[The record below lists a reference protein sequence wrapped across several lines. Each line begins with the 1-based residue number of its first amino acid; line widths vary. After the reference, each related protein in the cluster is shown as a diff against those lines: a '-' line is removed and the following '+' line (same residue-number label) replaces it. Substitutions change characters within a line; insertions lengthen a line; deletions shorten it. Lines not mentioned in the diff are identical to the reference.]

1 MEAYN
6 NTGGGFFTV
15 DEDNELGN
23 YGPTIDDEEPKYES
37 DPETLNRND
46 IQVPPLTETIKK
58 QLKRQVHVPITC
70 KMFLDSVPCPDDIF
84 FIDGFFFKDV
94 AIIGR
99 VSIISTS
106 SKSLRMN
113 VNDNHGIVEVTVA
126 YKDYESQP
134 PWSKNIK
141 ESTYYIFYG
150 QTKIF
155 KDKRAIYVSHGA
167 PITDYNQLTHH
178 FLNVTLNKWIRKKG
192 VLSPMELKEGK
203 RLSKNNEDSKDDTN
217 DYSKDGSEEVRL
229 DPNTNSPP
237 KRQWRRSR
245 QHQLQE
251 WILETIDRIC
261 EDEKSAKM
269 NEIYKKLEMKVPR
282 SEFDEAIS
290 DLVSDVKI
298 ISHDDN
304 FSFCVI

>member
-237 KRQWRRSR
+237 KRQ
-245 QHQLQE
+245 
-251 WILETIDRIC
+251 
-261 EDEKSAKM
+261 
-269 NEIYKKLEMKVPR
+269 
-282 SEFDEAIS
+282 
-290 DLVSDVKI
+290 
-298 ISHDDN
+298 
-304 FSFCVI
+304 